1 MLREN
6 LKFYPEIESTI
17 EKLNWEELGQR
28 RVVEWRE
35 EMFAGHPNIVLTVPI
50 MAGNKI
56 AKKTNGREYSPSHRR
71 MSVNLILKTSLAL
84 K

>member
-1 MLREN
+1 MLR
-6 LKFYPEIESTI
+6 
-17 EKLNWEELGQR
+17 
-28 RVVEWRE
+28 WRE